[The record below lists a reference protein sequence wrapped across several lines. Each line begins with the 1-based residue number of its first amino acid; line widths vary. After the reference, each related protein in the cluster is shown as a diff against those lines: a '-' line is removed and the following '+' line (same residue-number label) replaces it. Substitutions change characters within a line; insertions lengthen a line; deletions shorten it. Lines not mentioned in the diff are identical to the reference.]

1 MAVKPKIA
9 AIVLAAGFSRR
20 FGEANKLQAEM
31 HGDSVLSHSLQAYQ
45 AAPLAR
51 RIAVTQAA
59 SPLARVCRDAGFET
73 VDNLRAEDGM
83 GTSIAAA
90 MRVLDDE
97 THVLIGLADMPRLR
111 SETVNRLCA
120 QADDASS
127 RIIIPT
133 HKGVRG
139 HPRLFGEAHFTAFKQ
154 LAGDKGGKEIIAAC
168 PDCCALA
175 VDDAGILLDIDTPD
189 QLAAL
194 AASTS

>member
-1 MAVKPKIA
+1 MAETRQIA

-31 HGDSVLSHSLQAYQ
+31 HGDSVLAHSLRAYQ
-45 AAPLAR
+45 AAPVAR
-51 RIAVTQAA
+51 KIAVTQAA
-59 SPLARVCRDAGFET
+59 SPLAPLCHDAGFET

-83 GTSIAAA
+83 GTSIATA
-90 MRVLDDE
+90 MQRLGDE

-111 SETVNRLCA
+111 PETVNLLCA
-120 QADDASS
+120 QADDTAN

-133 HKGVRG
+133 HEGARG
-139 HPRLFGEAHFTAFKQ
+139 HPRLFGRAHFAALAQ
-154 LAGDKGGKEIIAAC
+154 LTGDKGGKEIIAAC
-168 PDCCALA
+168 PNCRALA

-189 QLAAL
+189 QFAAL